1 MIIGEVIAMSKPDG
15 FGGWFSGGN
24 WSEPAGGCDQDGNP
38 ITVSFGSGPRSGET
52 LMADGDRSES
62 NFMNHGHDHYG
73 SGNGPND
80 NGTSRGYYTG
90 YGS

>member
-1 MIIGEVIAMSKPDG
+1 M
-15 FGGWFSGGN
+15 
-24 WSEPAGGCDQDGNP
+24 
-38 ITVSFGSGPRSGET
+38 SFGSGPRSGET